1 MNWVDCCRCVQPY
14 AVALLL
20 LTSGAHAGQGD
31 ESAFFQHKSQ
41 HAYNAVF
48 GLPAVASR
56 PAETHEWQLSLEH
69 SNQFMGGSS
78 GDEVLLLDGEST
90 ELGFRYKQ
98 RISACWQAEAL
109 IPFIAHN
116 GGEFDRA
123 IDDWHRFFGLPD
135 ASRGDAPYSRLSY
148 SYENLQGKQHDISS
162 PQSGLGDVQLSLQR
176 SLACSPDARSEYA
189 RSIVRLGIKLPT
201 GSAEE
206 LSGSGE
212 SDLYLDI
219 QTPVYSNG
227 GRWRTAAAIGAL
239 YVGKSEKFAR
249 QKQWVAY
256 GSLGAQ
262 FVYSHRWRA
271 LTQLDWHT
279 PFYVS
284 ALRELGD
291 PAISLTVG
299 IRYLTAG
306 DQTVELSISED
317 IEIDTTPD
325 IVARLAWTYRPRAGR

>member
-1 MNWVDCCRCVQPY
+1 MNLTDCCRCAQWGL
-14 AVALLL
+14 VACLML
-20 LTSGAHAGQGD
+20 SSDAQAGQGD

-56 PAETHEWQLSLEH
+56 PVKTHEWQLSLEH

-78 GDEVLLLDGEST
+78 ADEVLLLDGEST

-98 RISACWQAEAL
+98 RISTCWQAEAL

-135 ASRGDAPYSRLSY
+135 ASRGAAPYSRLSY
-148 SYENLQGKQHDISS
+148 SYENLQGEKHRISS

-176 SLACSPDARSEYA
+176 SLACLPDVPYESA
-189 RSIVRLGIKLPT
+189 RSIARLGIKLPT
-201 GSAEE
+201 GNAEE

-227 GRWRTAAAIGAL
+227 GRWRTAAAVGAL
-239 YVGKSEKFAR
+239 YVGTSENFAR

-262 FVYSHRWRA
+262 FVQSHRWRI

-279 PFYVS
+279 PFYAS

-291 PAISLTVG
+291 PAIGLTVG

-317 IEIDTTPD
+317 IAIDTTPD
-325 IVARLAWTYRPRAGR
+325 IVARLAWTYRPGAGR